1 MKPVDLTN
9 PKSSQPLTE
18 LPTELST
25 SLKPL
30 ISVAVDTPMAPS
42 LDYAWAGETL
52 HHGAWVCVPFGHKK
66 VLGLVIDAQ
75 QFQKNAAGLG
85 EPDAQLSPDKI
96 KAIDHAVAA
105 FPAADPA
112 WIDLMAFAA
121 RYYRRPFGTVAV
133 GLVPKWLRDLKNFVA
148 KKEGGRSNF
157 DRLMAEIDCHGPK
170 GPRSDEGVVARAE
183 DQNVNASI
191 KPQNVIA
198 RAEGPW
204 QSTPLNPHQ
213 LHALQSIQSPG
224 VHVLHGVT
232 GSGKTRVYT
241 EAAGRM
247 LEQNPTAQVLIMVPE
262 IGLTPQLVGRFEE
275 ALPNTSI
282 AVLHSEVSERERA
295 RLWLSAATGQAQL
308 IIGTRLA
315 IMTPLPNLKLIMIDE
330 EHDHS
335 YKQQEGMRYSARDLA
350 VWRAQQLGIPLVLG
364 SATPSIETWA
374 QIVRNKYQRHILPNR
389 ATGEPPAPIRL
400 IDTLKDPAKEGLS
413 AQSKQAIAQ
422 VLADGGQVLVFL
434 NRRGYAPVLMCTS
447 CGWSSKCA
455 ECSVPTVLHRSA
467 SADCHGP
474 KGPRSDGNKPVI
486 ASREAARQS
495 TWRLQCHHCG
505 IFAPVPRQCPDCGD
519 TDLQPVGRG
528 VQRLEQT
535 LQEEFP
541 AARILRID
549 RDSVKQGKALQ
560 AELARI
566 ERGEVDIVVGT
577 QMLAKG
583 HDFARMRLVVV
594 ADADT
599 QLLNPDFRAPERL
612 FATLIQVAGRAGRH
626 EQSGT
631 PAQVLVQTRYPQ
643 HPLYRFLLAQDV
655 EGFAQKEMADRQ
667 AAGLPPFA
675 FMAAI
680 RASHADARKAQSALR
695 VLRDDLQERAK
706 EYGWA
711 VSAYG
716 PVARYPETQAGRWRG
731 QLLLESSSR
740 PQLHQ
745 LLGLAEAWM
754 QANRNMDPHVD
765 VDPVEV

>member
-1 MKPVDLTN
+1 MA
-9 PKSSQPLTE
+9 
-18 LPTELST
+18 
-25 SLKPL
+25 
-30 ISVAVDTPMAPS
+30 IDTPMAPT
-42 LDYAWAGETL
+42 LDYAYKGAKPV
-52 HHGAWVCVPFGHKK
+52 HGSWVVAPFGRKK

-75 QFQKNAAGLG
+75 HFEKNAAGLG
-85 EPDAQLSPDKI
+85 EPDADLPPEKI
-96 KAIDHAVAA
+96 KPIDGAVAA
-105 FPAADPA
+105 FPAADPT
-112 WIDLMAFAA
+112 WIELMAFAA
-121 RYYRRPFGTVAV
+121 RYYRRPFGAVAV
-133 GLVPKWLRDLKNFVA
+133 GLVPKWLRDAKNFVA

-157 DRLMAEIDCHGPK
+157 DRLVEEAGEFRPDPASTRQPEPDADG
-170 GPRSDEGVVARAE
+170 REGLR
-183 DQNVNASI
+183 
-191 KPQNVIA
+191 
-198 RAEGPW
+198 
-204 QSTPLNPHQ
+204 QSAQLNPDQ
-213 LHALQSIQSPG
+213 LQALQSLQAPG

-241 EAAGRM
+241 EAARQV
-247 LEQNPTAQVLIMVPE
+247 LAQNPHAQVLMMVPE
-262 IGLTPQLVGRFEE
+262 IGLTPQLVSRFQQ

-295 RLWLSAATGQAQL
+295 KLWISAATSKAQL
-308 IIGTRLA
+308 VIGTRLA

-350 VWRAQQLGIPLVLG
+350 VWRAQQLKIPLVLG

-374 QIVRNKYQRHILPNR
+374 QIVRNKYKRHSLPNR

-413 AQSKQAIAQ
+413 NESKQAIAQ

-434 NRRGYAPVLMCTS
+434 NRRGYAPVLMCST
-447 CGWSSKCA
+447 CGWSSKCG
-455 ECSVPTVLHRSA
+455 ECSVPTVLHRS
-467 SADCHGP
+467 SAP
-474 KGPRSDGNKPVI
+474 II

-495 TWRLQCHHCG
+495 TKTSWRLQCHHCG
-505 IFAPVPRQCPDCGD
+505 IFASVPRQCPDCGD

-535 LQEEFP
+535 LQEEFRC
-541 AARILRID
+541 ARILRID

-643 HPLYRFLLAQDV
+643 HPLYRFLLTQDV
-655 EGFAQKEMADRQ
+655 EGFAKKEMADRQ
-667 AAGLPPFA
+667 EAGLPPFA

-680 RASHADARKAQSALR
+680 RASHCDERKAQSALR
-695 VLRDDLQERAK
+695 TLRDELQLFAK
-706 EYGWA
+706 EQDWI
-711 VSAYG
+711 VSVYG

-731 QLLLESSSR
+731 QLLLESASR

-745 LLGLAEAWM
+745 LLGMAEQWM
-754 QANRNMDPHVD
+754 QANRTMDPHID
-765 VDPVEV
+765 IDPYEV

>member
-1 MKPVDLTN
+1 M
-9 PKSSQPLTE
+9 
-18 LPTELST
+18 
-25 SLKPL
+25 
-30 ISVAVDTPMAPS
+30 AVDTPLAPT
-42 LDYAWAGETL
+42 LDYAWAGEAL
-52 HHGAWVCVPFGHKK
+52 PHGAWVCAPFGRKK
-66 VLGLVIDAQ
+66 VVGLVIDAQ
-75 QFQKNAAGLG
+75 QFQKNATGLG
-85 EPDAQLSPDKI
+85 EPDPQIPAEKI
-96 KAIDHAVAA
+96 KPIDYALAA
-105 FPAADPA
+105 FPRADPA
-112 WIDLMAFAA
+112 WIELMAFAA

-133 GLVPKWLRDLKNFVA
+133 GLLPKWLRDLKNFIA
-148 KKEGGRSNF
+148 KKEGGCSNF
-157 DRLMAEIDCHGPK
+157 DRMITSLGD
-170 GPRSDEGVVARAE
+170 S
-183 DQNVNASI
+183 
-191 KPQNVIA
+191 VIA
-198 RAEGPW
+198 SEAR
-204 QSTPLNPHQ
+204 QSTQLNPDQ
-213 LHALQSIQSPG
+213 LRAVHSIQSPG

-241 EAAGRM
+241 EAARQV
-247 LEQNPTAQVLIMVPE
+247 LEQNPSAQVLMMVPE

-275 ALPNTSI
+275 ALPNTRI
-282 AVLHSEVSERERA
+282 VVLHSEVSERERA

-315 IMTPLPNLKLIMIDE
+315 IMTPLPKLKLIMIDE

-364 SATPSIETWA
+364 SATPSIESWA
-374 QIVRNKYQRHILPNR
+374 QIVRNKYQRHSLPNR

-400 IDTLKDPAKEGLS
+400 IDTLKDPAKDGLS
-413 AQSKQAIAQ
+413 TQTRAAIAQ
-422 VLADGGQVLVFL
+422 VLSEGGQVLVFL
-434 NRRGYAPVLMCTS
+434 NRRGYAPVLMCSS

-455 ECSVPTVLHRSA
+455 ECSVPTVLHRSIQ
-467 SADCHGP
+467 
-474 KGPRSDGNKPVI
+474 PVI

-505 IFAPVPRQCPDCGD
+505 IFASVPRQCPDCGD

-541 AARILRID
+541 SARILRID

-643 HPLYRFLLAQDV
+643 HPLYRFLLSQDV
-655 EGFAQKEMADRQ
+655 EGFAQKEMSDRQ

-695 VLRDDLQERAK
+695 TLRDELQEIAK
-706 EYGWA
+706 EQGW
-711 VSAYG
+711 VVTVYG

-731 QLLLESSSR
+731 QLLLESASR

-745 LLGLAEAWM
+745 LLGMAQEWM
-754 QANRNMDPHVD
+754 QANRTMDPHVD
-765 VDPVEV
+765 VDPYEV

>member
-1 MKPVDLTN
+1 
-9 PKSSQPLTE
+9 
-18 LPTELST
+18 
-25 SLKPL
+25 
-30 ISVAVDTPMAPS
+30 MASS
-42 LDYAWAGETL
+42 LDYAWVGETL
-52 HHGAWVCVPFGHKK
+52 PHGAWVCAPFGRRK

-85 EPDAQLSPDKI
+85 EPDPALAPEKI
-96 KAIDHAVAA
+96 KSIDHELAV
-105 FPAADPA
+105 FPRADPA
-112 WIDLMAFAA
+112 WIEFMAFAA

-133 GLVPKWLRDLKNFVA
+133 GLLPKWLRDLKNFDP

-157 DRLMAEIDCHGPK
+157 DRLSSLRGPQGRGNPSPVDPR
-170 GPRSDEGVVARAE
+170 GPSALGATAKDT
-183 DQNVNASI
+183 
-191 KPQNVIA
+191 VIA
-198 RAEGPW
+198 TPTGRALGVPNAEPSLRGGPSPRAATAAW
-204 QSTPLNPHQ
+204 RPTR
-213 LHALQSIQSPG
+213 QSIELNADQLSALLAISSPG

-241 EAAGRM
+241 EAARQV
-247 LEQNPTAQVLIMVPE
+247 LEQKTAAQVLIMVPE
-262 IGLTPQLVGRFEE
+262 IGLTPQLVGRFQE

-295 RLWLSAATGQAQL
+295 RLWLSAATGEAQL

-350 VWRAQQLGIPLVLG
+350 VWRAQQLGIALVLG

-374 QIVRNKYQRHILPNR
+374 QIARNKYQRHSLPNR

-413 AQSKQAIAQ
+413 AQSKQAIEQ

-434 NRRGYAPVLMCTS
+434 NRRGYAPVLMCST

-455 ECSVPTVLHRSA
+455 ECSVPTVLHKSVSQPSLRGGQS
-467 SADCHGP
+467 P
-474 KGPRSDGNKPVI
+474 T
-486 ASREAARQS
+486 RQS

-505 IFAPVPRQCPDCGD
+505 IFASVPRQCPDCGD

-541 AARILRID
+541 SARILRID

-626 EQSGT
+626 EQTGN
-631 PAQVLVQTRYPQ
+631 PAQVLVQTRYPG
-643 HPLYRFLLAQDV
+643 HPLYRFLLSQDV
-655 EGFAQKEMADRQ
+655 QGFAQKEMADRQ

-675 FMAAI
+675 YMAAI
-680 RASHADARKAQSALR
+680 RASHPDERKAQSALR
-695 VLRDDLQERAK
+695 MLRDALQELAK
-706 EYGWA
+706 EQGYA
-711 VSAYG
+711 VSVYG
-716 PVARYPETQAGRWRG
+716 PVARYPEMQAGRWRG
-731 QLLLESSSR
+731 QLLLESASR

-745 LLGLAEAWM
+745 LLGMSEAWM
-754 QANRNMDPHVD
+754 QASRNLDPHVD
-765 VDPVEV
+765 VDPYEV

>member
-1 MKPVDLTN
+1 
-9 PKSSQPLTE
+9 
-18 LPTELST
+18 
-25 SLKPL
+25 
-30 ISVAVDTPMAPS
+30 MAQT
-42 LDYAWAGETL
+42 LDYAWVGEKPA
-52 HHGAWVCVPFGHKK
+52 HGAWLSVPFGRKK
-66 VLGLVIDAQ
+66 SLGLAVDAAQ
-75 QFQKNAAGLG
+75 LQKNSAGLG
-85 EPDAQLSPDKI
+85 QSDPGLAPEKI
-96 KAIDHAVAA
+96 KPIDGVLAA
-105 FPAADPA
+105 FPVADSA
-112 WIDLMAFAA
+112 WIELMAFAA
-121 RYYRRPFGTVAV
+121 RYYRRPFGAVAV
-133 GLVPKWLRDLKNFVA
+133 GLLPKWLRDLKNYVA
-148 KKEGGRSNF
+148 KKEGGLSNF
-157 DRLMAEIDCHGPK
+157 DRLMQDVGSHAPEAPSPDAKFLP
-170 GPRSDEGVVARAE
+170 S
-183 DQNVNASI
+183 
-191 KPQNVIA
+191 
-198 RAEGPW
+198 
-204 QSTPLNPHQ
+204 QSAPLNADQ
-213 LHALQSIQSPG
+213 CQALAAIRTLG

-241 EAAGRM
+241 EAAQQ
-247 LEQNPTAQVLIMVPE
+247 LFQQSPNAQVLMMVPE
-262 IGLTPQLVGRFEE
+262 IGLTPQLVGRFQE
-275 ALPNTSI
+275 ALPGVSV

-295 RLWLSAATGQAQL
+295 KLWMSAATGKAQL

-315 IMTPLPNLKLIMIDE
+315 IMTPLPRLQLIMIDE

-350 VWRAQQLGIPLVLG
+350 VWRAQQLRIPLVLG
-364 SATPSIETWA
+364 SATPSIETWS
-374 QIVRNKYQRHILPNR
+374 QIVRKKYQRHVLANR

-413 AQSKQAIAQ
+413 AESKKAIAQ

-434 NRRGYAPVLMCTS
+434 NRRGYAPVLMCSS
-447 CGWSSKCA
+447 CSWASTCT
-455 ECSVPTVLHRSA
+455 ECSVPTVLH
-467 SADCHGP
+467 
-474 KGPRSDGNKPVI
+474 K
-486 ASREAARQS
+486 QS

-505 IFAPVPRQCPDCGD
+505 ISAGVPRQCPDCGN

-535 LQEEFP
+535 LQDEFQQ
-541 AARILRID
+541 ARILRID

-643 HPLYRFLLAQDV
+643 HALYQFLLSQDV

-680 RASHADARKAQSALR
+680 RASHADERKAQSGLR
-695 VLRDDLQERAK
+695 MLRDELQESAK
-706 EYGWA
+706 QRGWT
-711 VSAYG
+711 VSVYG
-716 PVARYPETQAGRWRG
+716 PVARYPEMQAGRWRG
-731 QLLLESSSR
+731 QLLLESGSR
-740 PQLHQ
+740 PHLHQ
-745 LLGLAEAWM
+745 LLGAAESWM

-765 VDPVEV
+765 VDPYEV

>member
-1 MKPVDLTN
+1 LTN
-9 PKSSQPLTE
+9 LKSSKTATE

-25 SLKPL
+25 SRNPL
-30 ISVAVDTPMAPS
+30 ISVAVDAPLAPT
-42 LDYAWAGETL
+42 LDYVQSGEPVA
-52 HHGAWVCVPFGHKK
+52 HGDWVCVPFGRKK

-75 QFQKNAAGLG
+75 QFKKNAMGLG
-85 EPDAQLSPDKI
+85 EPDPQIPSEKI
-96 KAIDHAVAA
+96 KPIDHAIAA
-105 FPAADPA
+105 FPRADPA
-112 WIDLMAFAA
+112 WIELMAFAA

-148 KKEGGRSNF
+148 KKEGGRSSF
-157 DRLMAEIDCHGPK
+157 DRLFTPLRGPFTS
-170 GPRSDEGVVARAE
+170 GPSQVSDATSVITSESGGRSLEG
-183 DQNVNASI
+183 NALCA
-191 KPQNVIA
+191 N
-198 RAEGPW
+198 
-204 QSTPLNPHQ
+204 PLNPDQ
-213 LHALQSIQSPG
+213 RHALQSIQSPG

-241 EAAGRM
+241 EAARHV
-247 LEQNPTAQVLIMVPE
+247 LEQNPTAQVLVMVPE
-262 IGLTPQLVGRFEE
+262 IGLTPQLVGRFQE
-275 ALPNTSI
+275 ALPNISI

-295 RLWLSAATGQAQL
+295 RLWLSAATGEAQL

-315 IMTPLPNLKLIMIDE
+315 IMTPLPKLQLIMIDE

-364 SATPSIETWA
+364 SATPSIETWG
-374 QIVRNKYQRHILPNR
+374 QIARNKYQRHSLPVR

-413 AQSKQAIAQ
+413 AQTRQAMAQ
-422 VLADGGQVLVFL
+422 VLADKGQVLVFL

-447 CGWSSKCA
+447 CGWSSKCG
-455 ECSVPTVLHRSA
+455 ECSVPTVLHRSVVPVVA
-467 SADCHGP
+467 S
-474 KGPRSDGNKPVI
+474 
-486 ASREAARQS
+486 EAARKS
-495 TWRLQCHHCG
+495 NWRLQCHHCG
-505 IFAPVPRQCPDCGD
+505 LFAPVPRQCPDCGD

-541 AARILRID
+541 SARVLRID
-549 RDSVKQGKALQ
+549 RDNVKQGKALQ
-560 AELARI
+560 AALARI
-566 ERGEVDIVVGT
+566 ERGEADIVVGT

-626 EQSGT
+626 EQSGI

-643 HPLYRFLLAQDV
+643 HPLYQFLLAQDV
-655 EGFAQKEMADRQ
+655 QGFARKEMADRQ
-667 AAGLPPFA
+667 AAGLPPFS

-695 VLRDDLQERAK
+695 LLRDELQELAK
-706 EYGWA
+706 EQGWA
-711 VSAYG
+711 VSVYG

-731 QLLLESSSR
+731 QLLLESASR
-740 PQLHQ
+740 PQLHH
-745 LLGLAEAWM
+745 LLGTAEAWM
-754 QANRNMDPHVD
+754 KAARTMDPHVD
-765 VDPVEV
+765 VDPYEV